1 MAKRT
6 GESKEEHRRLNVA
19 PGKDIVPSAASG
31 SSISEIS
38 DVSKQPGDTRVREPR
53 IAVKDICKRDG
64 KDGFV
69 VVNSGG
75 SIAYGVHIE
84 SIDRYLFQDCP
95 ALPPGATGFVAFA
108 GVYEGFGIY
117 SLLRNLGCKNEVIEH
132 KVTVNYQDAK
142 GFQYK
147 TTGTLKITD
156 RRMAHFEVTQFSK
169 VS

>member
-1 MAKRT
+1 MSPSNRGIQEFGNPGLRSRTFANVTEKMA
-6 GESKEEHRRLNVA
+6 SLL
-19 PGKDIVPSAASG
+19 
-31 SSISEIS
+31 
-38 DVSKQPGDTRVREPR
+38 
-53 IAVKDICKRDG
+53 
-64 KDGFV
+64 
-69 VVNSGG
+69 VNSGG